1 MSNLEFN
8 VSTFT
13 VNLGWCLTLSLFGGV
28 SRDSRGTKL
37 DAPNVRYLWDP
48 DGPES
53 DILHFD
59 PPEVHPGDTG
69 DPNHN
74 PPIFDSQEVPDEEL
88 QECERMISQLES
100 SAKSEV
106 PHSVVKSWSEGGR
119 HHSFFGQI

>member
-1 MSNLEFN
+1 M
-8 VSTFT
+8 
-13 VNLGWCLTLSLFGGV
+13 
-28 SRDSRGTKL
+28 
-37 DAPNVRYLWDP
+37 
-48 DGPES
+48 GPES

-59 PPEVHPGDTG
+59 PSPEVHPG

-74 PPIFDSQEVPDEEL
+74 PPIFDSIRREVPDEEL